1 MKLKT
6 IKIIG
11 IFIIFLLCFP
21 LHFLYDT
28 LPSFFTSIIS
38 PINESI
44 WEHMKLIFTSY
55 VIWGIFEYFLLRKKE
70 KTNNYFLQLFLVP
83 IFGIC
88 IYLIIY
94 LPIFNIF
101 GENLFVSIFLLFLII
116 IIEQI
121 ISYFLLIKEE
131 IPNQKLIGIF
141 GIIMMYIIFGI
152 LTYLPLNN
160 YLFFDW
166 SK

>member
-1 MKLKT
+1 MKFKT

-11 IFIIFLLCFP
+11 IFIIFILCFP
-21 LHFLYDT
+21 LHFLYDAFPCF
-28 LPSFFTSIIS
+28 LTSVIA

-44 WEHMKLIFTSY
+44 WEHMKLIYTSY
-55 VIWGIFEYFLLRKKE
+55 LIWGIIEYFLLRKNQKV
-70 KTNNYFLQLFLVP
+70 NNFFLQLFLVP
-83 IFGIC
+83 VFGVC

-94 LPIFNIF
+94 LPLFNIL
-101 GENLFVSIFLLFLII
+101 GENLFISIFLLFLII

-121 ISYFLLIKEE
+121 LSCILLKKEE
-131 IPNQKLIGIF
+131 LPNQKIIGII
-141 GIIMMYIIFGI
+141 GIVLIYIIFGY
-152 LTYLPLNN
+152 LTYFPLDN